1 MNKKINCIAA
11 VSLAAV
17 LALGV
22 LGCGGANV
30 PEPSRSGYQGG
41 AVGAAVGATAGALLD
56 DDNRWRGGVI
66 GGALGAVLG
75 GAMGE
80 ISNRAAQ
87 QAAYQQQPVVYTN
100 QTGNQRV
107 EAYPTQRRGNCHIVK
122 EKFFEHGQLV
132 RETEREVC
140 N

>member
-1 MNKKINCIAA
+1 MIRKYNSIAA
-11 VSLAAV
+11 IFLIAALAFTA
-17 LALGV
+17 
-22 LGCGGANV
+22 LGCGAANL
-30 PEPSRSGYQGG
+30 PSPSRAGYQGG
-41 AVGAAVGATAGALLD
+41 AVGAGVGAAAGALID

-80 ISNRAAQ
+80 ISNSAAQ
-87 QAAYQQQPVVYTN
+87 QVAYQRQPVAYTN
-100 QTGNQRV
+100 QTGTQRI
-107 EAYPTQRRGNCHIVK
+107 EAYPYQRRGNCHIVK
-122 EKFFEHGQLV
+122 EKFYEHGNLV

>member
-1 MNKKINCIAA
+1 MTRNYSSIAA
-11 VSLAAV
+11 IFLIAALAFTA
-17 LALGV
+17 

-30 PEPSRSGYQGG
+30 PQPSNTAYKGG

-56 DDNRWRGGVI
+56 SDNRWRGGAI

-80 ISNRAAQ
+80 ISNSAAQ
-87 QAAYQQQPVVYTN
+87 QAAYQNQPVAYTN
-100 QTGNQRV
+100 QTGTQRV
-107 EAYPTQRRGNCHIVK
+107 EAYPQQRRGNCHIVK
-122 EKFFEHGQLV
+122 EKFYEHGNLV